1 MRRVL
6 VGVLA
11 LAALATLGIGHAA
24 RSPLSSACA
33 GEPHDGSR
41 LSKVVDTVSDTL
53 QMSPRNAYCRQ
64 PERGWVS
71 RPAPES
77 GHNAPA

>member
-11 LAALATLGIGHAA
+11 LAVLATLGLGHTA
-24 RSPLSSACA
+24 RSPLSNACTA
-33 GEPHDGSR
+33 EPHDGSR

-53 QMSPRNAYCRQ
+53 QMTPRNTYCHQ
-64 PERGWVS
+64 PERGGVS

-77 GHNAPA
+77 GHGAPA

>member
-11 LAALATLGIGHAA
+11 LALLATLGLGHVA
-24 RSPLSSACA
+24 RSPLSSACSA
-33 GEPHDGSR
+33 EPHGGGR

-53 QMSPRNAYCRQ
+53 QMTSRNTYCHQ
-64 PERGWVS
+64 PEHRGIG
-71 RPAPES
+71 RP
-77 GHNAPA
+77 GHATGHGTSA

>member
-1 MRRVL
+1 MRKVL

-11 LAALATLGIGHAA
+11 LAVLATLGLGHVA

-33 GEPHDGSR
+33 AEPHNGSR

-53 QMSPRNAYCRQ
+53 QMTSRNTYCRQ
-64 PERGWVS
+64 PERGGVS

-77 GHNAPA
+77 GHDAPA